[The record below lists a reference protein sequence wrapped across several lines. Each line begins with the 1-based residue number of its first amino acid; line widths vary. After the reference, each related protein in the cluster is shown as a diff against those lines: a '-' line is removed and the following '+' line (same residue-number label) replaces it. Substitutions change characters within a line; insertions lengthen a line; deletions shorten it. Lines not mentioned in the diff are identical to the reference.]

1 MNKGEQSSVMKYYN
15 TKHLTEQAYD
25 RSEQERMAGELQT
38 ALAQPD
44 STEVYSIDTLALNDD
59 NFLDQFKIRFDWS
72 FADYTLAKEKT
83 FPSPVEVTAQFFAP
97 HDSTIHEAD
106 GIPVEI
112 HTAVVA
118 FDTFDK
124 DQTNANGERQKNGT
138 VLLFKLSANMI
149 GEAQP
154 APTMKDFAWDKN
166 CATGAVVGED
176 GVRFFRLT
184 HSEDERVAAEVRRK
198 DSTEESGHTVDA
210 QVVEKKRSL
219 PTIEKIDPA
228 SDEALQL
235 KMELETFIASR
246 KGIDQSSED
255 EATSAQEEPAAET
268 VETNEAHELREK
280 AHSMMTAILG
290 EMQEHATEEAGE
302 ITRPSI
308 LEDYLL
314 EGTDDPAMSVK
325 IIRDGGNCFVATR
338 EQGEPQVGVRREH
351 VGGATNNPNHSDIR
365 TVLQGKTI
373 RETEYVWQG
382 PDAGN
387 YEHTWTLE
395 DNPERF
401 YTELCKMHDIIMAD
415 VIEKQAKKASGRLGE
430 ARLRKRGYRPIRGK

>member
-184 HSEDERVAAEVRRK
+184 HSEDERVTAEVRRK

-268 VETNEAHELREK
+268 LEANEAHELREK

-325 IIRDGGNCFVATR
+325 IVRDGGNCFVATR

-430 ARLRKRGYRPIRGK
+430 ARLRKRGYRSIRGK

>member
-1 MNKGEQSSVMKYYN
+1 MNKGEQSSVMKYYD

-106 GIPVEI
+106 GIPVEM

-118 FDTFDK
+118 FDTFDR

-166 CATGAVVGED
+166 CAIGVVVGED
-176 GVRFFRLT
+176 SVRFFRLT
-184 HSEDERVAAEVRRK
+184 HGEDERVTAEIRRNN
-198 DSTEESGHTVDA
+198 STEESGHTVDA
-210 QVVEKKRSL
+210 QVVEKKHSL

-246 KGIDQSSED
+246 KGIDQPSED
-255 EATSAQEEPAAET
+255 GAVSTQEPAAET
-268 VETNEAHELREK
+268 AETNEASELHEK
-280 AHSMMTAILG
+280 ARSVTAAILDK
-290 EMQEHATEEAGE
+290 MQEYATEEAGE

-308 LEDYLL
+308 LEDYPL

-338 EQGEPQVGVRREH
+338 EQGELQVGVRREH

-415 VIEKQAKKASGRLGE
+415 VAEAQAKKGLSGRLGG
-430 ARLRKRGYRPIRGK
+430 AVLRKFGIIK

>member
-184 HSEDERVAAEVRRK
+184 HSEDERVTAEVRRK

-268 VETNEAHELREK
+268 LEANEAHELREK

-302 ITRPSI
+302 ITRSSI

-325 IIRDGGNCFVATR
+325 IVRDGGNCFVATR

>member
-25 RSEQERMAGELQT
+25 RSGQERVADELQT

-44 STEVYSIDTLALNDD
+44 STEVYSIKTLVLGDD
-59 NFLDQFKIRFDWS
+59 NFLDQFKIHFDCS

-97 HDSTIHEAD
+97 HDSIIHEAD
-106 GIPVEI
+106 GIPVEM

-124 DQTNANGERQKNGT
+124 NQTNANGEERQKNGT

-184 HSEDERVAAEVRRK
+184 HGEDERVVTEVRRK
-198 DSTEESGHTVDA
+198 DSTEESGHMVDA

-255 EATSAQEEPAAET
+255 EAVSTQEPAAET
-268 VETNEAHELREK
+268 AETNEAHELREK
-280 AHSMMTAILG
+280 ARGMMAEILDK
-290 EMQEHATEEAGE
+290 MQEHATEEAGE

-308 LEDYLL
+308 LEDYPL

-325 IIRDGGNCFVATR
+325 IVRDGGNCFVATR
-338 EQGEPQVGVRREH
+338 ERGEPQVGVRREH

-365 TVLQGKTI
+365 TVLQGNTI
-373 RETEYVWQG
+373 RKTEYVWQG
-382 PDAGN
+382 PDAGK
-387 YEHTWTLE
+387 YKHTWTLE

-401 YTELCKMHDIIMAD
+401 YAELCKMHDIIAAD
-415 VIEKQAKKASGRLGE
+415 VAEVQAKKGLAGRLGE
-430 ARLRKRGYRPIRGK
+430 AILRKFGIVK

>member
-198 DSTEESGHTVDA
+198 DSTEESGHIVDA

-268 VETNEAHELREK
+268 LEANEAHELREK

-325 IIRDGGNCFVATR
+325 IVRDGGNCFVATR